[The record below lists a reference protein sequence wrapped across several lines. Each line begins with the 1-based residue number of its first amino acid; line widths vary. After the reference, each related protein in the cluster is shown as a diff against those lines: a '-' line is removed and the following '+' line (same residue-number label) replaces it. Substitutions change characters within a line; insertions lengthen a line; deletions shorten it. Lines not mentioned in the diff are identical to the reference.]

1 MLPSMTSMPSSLDG
15 NPYFSAGFG
24 LGLLGTGLA
33 ALRGG
38 AKAAA
43 TLAQRHLL
51 VTLEVTSKDK
61 AYPWVLQWLTAQATR
76 PGAAAAAAQHMS
88 VDTITQRLANGKV
101 STRFEFTPCPGRHVL
116 CPHPSAGFS
125 RAGQLLAL

>member
-1 MLPSMTSMPSSLDG
+1 MEALTASIPGLDS

-24 LGLLGTGLA
+24 LGILGTGLA

-38 AKAAA
+38 ARAAF

-61 AYPWVLQWLTAQATR
+61 AYPWVLHWMTHQAR
-76 PGAAAAAAQHMS
+76 GGALAQHIT
-88 VDTITQRLANGKV
+88 VDTVSQR
-101 STRFEFTPCPGRHVL
+101 
-116 CPHPSAGFS
+116 
-125 RAGQLLAL
+125 

>member
-1 MLPSMTSMPSSLDG
+1 MIETIASSIPGLDS

-24 LGLLGTGLA
+24 LGILGTGLA

-38 AKAAA
+38 AKAAL

-61 AYPWVLQWLTAQATR
+61 AYPWVLHWMTHQAR
-76 PGAAAAAAQHMS
+76 GGALSQHIT
-88 VDTITQRLANGKV
+88 VDTVSRRLASGTTKT
-101 STRFEFTPCPGRHVL
+101 SFEFTPCPGRHVL
-116 CPHPSAGFS
+116 S
-125 RAGQLLAL
+125 